1 MDWVNMNKLNMINW
15 SIFVLLILVGIVT
28 VSITVYELTLPP
40 TFPEDTQSRIEF
52 RWGSLHTILLIVIL
66 VVSFPVAMGWK
77 RLSPFNVPIAII
89 LAGFCY
95 ELFFLT
101 FTVGWVGIQGMLGFV
116 VAFLIGGI
124 LILSYSVAIL
134 IEHRKIIKR

>member
-28 VSITVYELTLPP
+28 ASITVYELTLPP
-40 TFPEDTQSRIEF
+40 TFPENAQSRIEF

-77 RLSPFNVPIAII
+77 RLSPSNVPIAII